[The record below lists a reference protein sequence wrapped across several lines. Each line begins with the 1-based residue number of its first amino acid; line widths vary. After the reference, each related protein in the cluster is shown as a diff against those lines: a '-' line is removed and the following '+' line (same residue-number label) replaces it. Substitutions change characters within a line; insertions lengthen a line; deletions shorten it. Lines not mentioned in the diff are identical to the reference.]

1 MLNILKISILL
12 FLWLSLFNQVNG
24 NDDFFEEAKKK
35 FDEKKIEDSKFLF
48 QRNIIFNPKN
58 ANSYLYL
65 AKIYKFQEN
74 QKEEIKNLNTT
85 LLLEPKNEEAMQM
98 LIEIELEK
106 SNYSKVKELIENFK
120 VICNKLCEKYKI
132 FDEQLKNI
140 EPKNES

>member
-1 MLNILKISILL
+1 MFNKFKIFILL
-12 FLWLSLFNQVNG
+12 FISLSLFNQVNAK
-24 NDDFFEEAKKK
+24 DDFFEEAKKK

-48 QRNIIFNPKN
+48 QKNIVYNPKN
-58 ANSYLYL
+58 AISYLYL
-65 AKIYKFQEN
+65 AKIYKSQEN
-74 QKEEIKNLNTT
+74 LKEELKNLNTT

-106 SNYSKVKELIENFK
+106 SNFSKVKELIENFK
-120 VICNKLCEKYKI
+120 VICNKLCEKYKL